1 MLLLI
6 QELKRDMNLSERS
19 DCMESAQSGNTQLS
33 DIWHRLKQNKQ
44 AMTGL
49 IILATIVIVALT
61 SSFMFDYETQVIN
74 QNIPNRLQPPSLEH
88 PFGTDSFGRD
98 TFARVLYGGRISL
111 FIGFTV
117 TMISLVIGGMLGAIS
132 GYYGGRIDNIIMRS
146 LDVLLAVPPVLLAI
160 AIVSAL
166 GVGMKNLILA
176 MVISGIPK
184 FSRTVRSQV
193 LSLKDSEFVEAAK
206 IAGSSNFRI
215 ILVHIIPNT
224 LAPIIVKA
232 TMGIG
237 QTIIMAAGLSFL
249 GLGIMPPRPEWGA
262 ILSEGKRYIVYSP
275 YLVLFPGLAIM
286 LSVLSLNFIGDG
298 LRDALDPKLKN

>member
-1 MLLLI
+1 
-6 QELKRDMNLSERS
+6 
-19 DCMESAQSGNTQLS
+19 MESAQSGNTQLS